1 MNRFR
6 KSSAVFAALTLTAA
20 LSACAGAQSG
30 GGGED
35 DGVFK
40 VGLLLPSVGPFAGI
54 AEDQADGFRH
64 YVENVAGGSFGDTE
78 VEIVTGDEGNDPTLA
93 QESIQR
99 LVEKDEVDAI
109 VGVISSAVAYAI
121 APYIAESGVPTIFT
135 ATTADDLTQRQ
146 HAPNMFRVSNAA
158 SQIMLPL
165 GKHACED
172 LGYKTAAMV
181 SLDYSF
187 GWEAMGGFAKGYED
201 AGCKV
206 TQELYTPLGTAD
218 WGSVAQSIDK
228 SVDVIIQT
236 SSGSDAAKF
245 LQAYGDFGL
254 TDIPMIANG
263 FGTDPSTLPEPT
275 QRKLALPI
283 QSVMYYAEAL
293 DTPAN
298 NEFRESFRKEYS
310 YTPGI
315 YAEAAYVAGMVLDA
329 AAADLDEISYETVT
343 DAIADVKLDDA
354 PRGALQFDE
363 YGQANLPV
371 YLRQMKDVDGE
382 YMNTVVETL
391 GEGLSQFWTFDPDE
405 AMAEEPYN
413 DLKGSWVN

>member
-6 KSSAVFAALTLTAA
+6 KSTALPAALALAVALT
-20 LSACAGAQSG
+20 ACAGVDAG
-30 GGGED
+30 GAGGD

-64 YVENVAGGSFGDTE
+64 YVEDVAGGEFGDTK

-93 QESIQR
+93 QENIQR
-99 LVEKDEVDAI
+99 LVEKENVDAV
-109 VGVISSAVAYAI
+109 VGVISSAVAYAV
-121 APYIAESGVPTIFT
+121 APYLAESGVPTIFT

-165 GKHACED
+165 GEYACKD
-172 LGYKTAAMV
+172 AGYKTAAMV

-187 GWEAMGGFAKGYED
+187 GWEAMGGFAKAYED
-201 AGCKV
+201 AGCTIK
-206 TQELYTPLGTAD
+206 QELYTPLGTAD

-228 SVDVIIQT
+228 SVDVIVQT

-254 TDIPMIANG
+254 GDIPMIANG
-263 FGTDPSTLPEPT
+263 FGTDPSTLPEEA
-275 QRKLALPI
+275 QRRLATPI
-283 QSVMYYAEAL
+283 ESVMYYAEAL

-298 NEFRESFRKEYS
+298 KEFQDSFKAEYS

-315 YAEAAYVAGMVLDA
+315 YTEAAYVAGMVLDA
-329 AAADLDEISYETVT
+329 AVADLDEINYASLTE
-343 DAIADVKLDDA
+343 AISGVHLDHA

-371 YLRQMKDVDGE
+371 YVRKMKNVDGE
-382 YMNTVVETL
+382 FKNTVVTTL
-391 GEGLSQFWTFDPDE
+391 GEDLGQFWTFDPEE
-405 AMAEEPYN
+405 AMDEKPYN
-413 DLKGSWVN
+413 DLKGTWVN